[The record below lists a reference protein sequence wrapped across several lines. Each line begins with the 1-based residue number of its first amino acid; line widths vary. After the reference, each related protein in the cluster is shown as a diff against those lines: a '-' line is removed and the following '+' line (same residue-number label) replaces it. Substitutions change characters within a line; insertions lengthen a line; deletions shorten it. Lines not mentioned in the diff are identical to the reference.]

1 MSLLPK
7 TGLRDKLLW
16 PWNPESDREAGSGIV
31 ANFLLHWFPNRV
43 ALKSIAFGYSLYLGT
58 ICFVLFLILTVTGVV
73 LMFLYVPSVER
84 AYWTVKDLEFAVS
97 YGWLLRGMHRICA
110 HLMVGVV
117 FLHMFRVFL
126 TGSYKSGTAKKSN
139 RPVNWVL
146 GVALLVLTLLLSFT
160 GYLLP
165 WDQLAY
171 WAITVG
177 TNIAASVP
185 IVGEQM
191 REFLLGG
198 TIIGQPTLIRFY
210 VLHCAL
216 LPLVLFGIAAW
227 HMWRVRKDGGLAV
240 VEQLREQAKERKPA
254 PPRKSKTYSIL
265 GIASGT
271 TVQVDDPTTLN
282 EDNSVPATPHLTV
295 RLLLVSLATV
305 AVSLILALIVHAP
318 LEEAA
323 NPLVTPNPAKAPWY
337 FLGLQELVGYSAL
350 MGGVIIPGIVV
361 LGLALIPFLD
371 REQRRIGFWF
381 TDGPGKR
388 WGLIGF
394 LYGAAV
400 SCACVAVAIL
410 FPTRELFP
418 GIESQFFFDLV
429 NPSTLLLALFAAL
442 YFVVLRASHSTR
454 YAAIATFCA
463 FIIAFILLTYI
474 GTALRGPNWDFY
486 WPWQAWPEHP
496 GAM

>member
-7 TGLRDKLLW
+7 NGIRDKLLW
-16 PWNPESDREAGSGIV
+16 PWTPGSNREAGSGIV

-43 ALKSIAFGYSLYLGT
+43 SLKSLKFGYSLYLGT
-58 ICFVLFLILTVTGVV
+58 ISFVLFLILTVTGVI

-97 YGWLLRGMHRICA
+97 FGWLLRRAHRVGA
-110 HLMVGVV
+110 HLMVALV

-126 TGSYKSGTAKKSN
+126 TGSYKAGSVSRSA

-146 GVALLVLTLLLSFT
+146 GVVLLVLTLLLSFT

-185 IVGEQM
+185 VVGNQT

-210 VLHCAL
+210 VLHCAV
-216 LPLVLFGIAAW
+216 LPLALFGIVAW
-227 HMWRVRKDGGLAV
+227 HMWRIRKDGGLAI
-240 VEQLREQAKERKPA
+240 VEQLRLESKDREPK

-271 TVQVDDPTTLN
+271 TVQVDDPTTLD

-295 RLLLVSLATV
+295 RLLLVTLATV
-305 AVSLILALIVHAP
+305 AGALILALIFQAP

-323 NPLVTPNPAKAPWY
+323 NPQVTPNPAKAPWY
-337 FLGLQELVGYSAL
+337 FLGLQEMVGYSAL

-381 TDGPGKR
+381 TDGPGRR
-388 WGLIGF
+388 WGIAGF
-394 LYGAAV
+394 VYGAVV
-400 SCACVAVAIL
+400 SSLCVAIAIL
-410 FPTRELFP
+410 FPMRTLFS
-418 GIESQFFFDLV
+418 GIESQLFFDLV
-429 NPSTLLLALFAAL
+429 NPSTLLLVLFAGL
-442 YFVVLRASHSTR
+442 YFVVLKITSSTR

-463 FIIAFILLTYI
+463 FIIAFVLLTYI

-496 GAM
+496 GHM

>member
-7 TGLRDKLLW
+7 TKISERLLW
-16 PWNPESDREAGSGIV
+16 SWKPESNREAGSGIV
-31 ANFLLHWFPNRV
+31 ANFLLHWFPNRIS
-43 ALKSIAFGYSLYLGT
+43 LKSLAFGYSFYLGT
-58 ICFVLFLILTVTGVV
+58 IAAVLFVILTVTGVI

-84 AYWTVKDLEFAVS
+84 AYWTIKDLGYAVS
-97 YGWLLRGMHRICA
+97 FGWLLRRMHRVCA
-110 HLMVGVV
+110 HLMVAVV

-126 TGSYKSGTAKKSN
+126 TGSYKAGRAFPSW

-146 GVALLVLTLLLSFT
+146 GVVLLVLTLLLSFT

-165 WDQLAY
+165 WDQLAF

-177 TNIAASVP
+177 TNIAAAVP
-185 IVGEQM
+185 LVGEQM

-216 LPLVLFGIAAW
+216 LPLVLTGIAAW
-227 HMWRVRKDGGLAV
+227 HMWRVRKDGGLAIV
-240 VEQLREQAKERKPA
+240 DQLRLDAASREPS

-271 TVQVDDPTTLN
+271 TVQVYDPTTLD
-282 EDNSVPATPHLTV
+282 EDNSVPSTPFMTV
-295 RLLLVSLATV
+295 RLLLVSMATLA
-305 AVSLILALIVHAP
+305 ACIILALVVQAP

-323 NPLVTPNPAKAPWY
+323 NPQVTPNPAKAPWY

-350 MGGVIIPGIVV
+350 MGGVIVPGIVIV
-361 LGLALIPFLD
+361 GLALIPFMD
-371 REQRRIGFWF
+371 REQKGIGFWF
-381 TDGPGKR
+381 TDHSGRR
-388 WGLIGF
+388 WGVAGF
-394 LYGAAV
+394 VYGALVTAL
-400 SCACVAVAIL
+400 CVASALLLPVRNL
-410 FPTRELFP
+410 FS
-418 GIESQFFFDLV
+418 GIESQFFFDVV
-429 NPSTLLLALFAAL
+429 NPATLLLVLFALL
-442 YFVVLRASHSTR
+442 YFVVRKVSGSTR
-454 YAAIATFCA
+454 SAAIATFSA

-474 GTALRGPNWDFY
+474 GTALRGPNWEFY

-496 GAM
+496 GTM

>member
-1 MSLLPK
+1 
-7 TGLRDKLLW
+7 
-16 PWNPESDREAGSGIV
+16 
-31 ANFLLHWFPNRV
+31 
-43 ALKSIAFGYSLYLGT
+43 
-58 ICFVLFLILTVTGVV
+58 
-73 LMFLYVPSVER
+73 
-84 AYWTVKDLEFAVS
+84 
-97 YGWLLRGMHRICA
+97 
-110 HLMVGVV
+110 VV

-126 TGSYKSGTAKKSN
+126 TGAYKAGSVMKSA

-146 GVALLVLTLLLSFT
+146 GVSLLVLTLLLSFT

-165 WDQLAY
+165 WDQLAF

-185 IVGEQM
+185 VIGEEM

-210 VLHCAL
+210 VLHCMF
-216 LPLVLFGIAAW
+216 LPMVLFAIAVW
-227 HMWRVRKDGGLAV
+227 HMWRIRKDGGMAV
-240 VEQLREQAKERKPA
+240 VDQLRIEAKDREPE

-271 TVQVDDPTTLN
+271 TVQVSDPTTLN
-282 EDNSVPATPHLTV
+282 VDNSVPSTPHMTV
-295 RLLLVSLATV
+295 RLLWVTLLTV
-305 AVSLILALIVHAP
+305 ALTLVLSLVIPAP
-318 LEEAA
+318 LEGPA
-323 NPLVTPNPAKAPWY
+323 NPEVTPNPAKAPWY

-361 LGLALIPFLD
+361 LGLALIPFMD
-371 REQRRIGFWF
+371 REQGKIGFWF
-381 TDGPGKR
+381 SDRPGKN
-388 WGLIGF
+388 WGLVGF
-394 LYGAAV
+394 AYGAIATTL
-400 SCACVAVAIL
+400 CVASSIL
-410 FPTRELFP
+410 FPVRNLFS
-418 GIESQFFFDLV
+418 GIESQFFFDFV
-429 NPSTLLLALFAAL
+429 NPATLLLALCAVL
-442 YFVVLRASHSTR
+442 YFGVARYTKSTR

-496 GAM
+496 GQL